1 MNKTAQVL
9 FGRAR
14 FQVLATLFT
23 LDTRAA
29 AGYGGTLHLREI
41 ARRVGISPS
50 AAQYE
55 LRLLVQAGLVTVSG
69 TASRPRYGANAAS
82 PVFRELRGM
91 LKKMSVEPPSSLI
104 DDNELWAGKRLRQQK
119 DYESND
125 LARKSP
131 FFLARDL
138 VKAAKMHLPDDVEYD
153 Y

>member
-1 MNKTAQVL
+1 MNQTAKIL

-14 FQVLATLFT
+14 FQVLVALFS
-23 LDTRAA
+23 LDARDT
-29 AGYGGTLHLREI
+29 AGGGTLHLREI
-41 ARRVGISPS
+41 ARRLGISPS

-55 LRLLVQAGLVTVSG
+55 LRQLVQAGLVAVSG

-82 PVFRELRGM
+82 PVFRELRAV
-91 LKKMSVEPPSSLI
+91 LKKMAVEIPSTLV
-104 DDNELWAGKRLRQQK
+104 DDNELWAAKRLRQQQ
-119 DYESND
+119 DYASGD

-138 VKAAKMHLPDDVEYD
+138 VKAAKMRLPDDLEYD